1 MMMRWWVCAKHT
13 TLHNSTH
20 TEREAEP
27 RGTVVYTHTCTH
39 RERQRHRGVEDKGH
53 REVSQEV
60 QSVENNDECGKHR
73 LLAYREKAT

>member
-1 MMMRWWVCAKHT
+1 MCAKHT

-27 RGTVVYTHTCTH
+27 RGTVVYTH
-39 RERQRHRGVEDKGH
+39 REWQRHRGIEDKGH
-53 REVSQEV
+53 REVSQEA
-60 QSVENNDECGKHR
+60 QSTENSDECGKHR

>member
-1 MMMRWWVCAKHT
+1 VCAKHT
-13 TLHNSTH
+13 ALHNSTH
-20 TEREAEP
+20 TQRETEP
-27 RGTVVYTHTCTH
+27 RGTVVYTHTH
-39 RERQRHRGVEDKGH
+39 RERQRHRGAEDKGH